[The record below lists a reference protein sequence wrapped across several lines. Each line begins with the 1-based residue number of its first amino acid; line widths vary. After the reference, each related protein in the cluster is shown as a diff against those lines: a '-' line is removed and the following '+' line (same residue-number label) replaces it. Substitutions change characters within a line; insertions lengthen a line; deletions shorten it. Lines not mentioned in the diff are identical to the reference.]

1 MRAYVGVDWS
11 ASEIVCATAAEDGEP
26 CRIASAT
33 RDFASVKKLIAR
45 VRARHPE
52 ANQVHAFIEAGSP
65 GWVEMLHHAG
75 AVVHVVDP
83 RQAKAFAT
91 SLCSSGAKDDGRD
104 SIVMTWLGLE
114 RCERL
119 EVWRPESALSKK
131 LADLSSLH
139 ETRSKQC
146 VAESQRLRAYLR
158 ERFPELERELGDVRR
173 GWVARL
179 LREVPT
185 PYHAARLSREDF
197 DQLMCGSGARK
208 STLKTV
214 WRALETTEAD
224 WLTDDVAESD
234 AFTIG
239 LMVDEVQRL
248 AEQLSS
254 IERKLDEATEH
265 LYQRTQMESVGGIA
279 MKMANRLIEL
289 AYGDE
294 LPEGRDEASI
304 KLGAS
309 PVFYGS
315 GKTRDGRPKGIVK
328 MRRSASPRARA
339 TVYLLGLVAVRR
351 LNWAAARYKYDR
363 ARGKSAAQ
371 SYRTIARSILRIL
384 TAMMKSGEMYD
395 NDRYVDA
402 LKSQGVVWAMEL

>member
-1 MRAYVGVDWS
+1 VDWS
-11 ASEIVCATAAEDGEP
+11 ASEIVCATAAEDGEQ
-26 CRIASAT
+26 CRIASAS

-45 VRARHPE
+45 VKARHPE

-104 SIVMTWLGLE
+104 SIVMTWMGRE
-114 RCERL
+114 RCDRL
-119 EVWRPESALSKK
+119 EIWRPESALSKK
-131 LADLSSLH
+131 LVNLSSLH
-139 ETRSKQC
+139 ETRTKQC
-146 VAESQRLRAYLR
+146 MAESQRLRAYLR
-158 ERFPELERELGDVRR
+158 ERFPELERQLDDLRR
-173 GWVARL
+173 GWVARV
-179 LREVPT
+179 LREIPT
-185 PYHAARLSREDF
+185 PYHAARLCREDF
-197 DQLMCGSGARK
+197 DQLMRGSGARK
-208 STLKTV
+208 TTLEAV
-214 WRALETTEAD
+214 WKALEATESD
-224 WLTDDVAESD
+224 WLTEDVAESD

-248 AEQLSS
+248 AEQLRT
-254 IERKLDEATEH
+254 IERKLDHATED
-265 LYQRTQMESVGGIA
+265 LYQRTQMESVGGIG

-289 AYGDE
+289 AFGGETLED
-294 LPEGRDEASI
+294 RDEASI

-339 TVYLLGLVAVRR
+339 TTYLLGRLAVGS

-363 ARGKSAAQ
+363 ARGKSASQ
-371 SYRTIARSILRIL
+371 SYRSIARSVLRIL
-384 TAMMKSGEMYD
+384 TAMMKNGDLYD
-395 NDRYVDA
+395 NDRYVAA
-402 LKSQGVVWAMEL
+402 LKNQGVVWAMDL